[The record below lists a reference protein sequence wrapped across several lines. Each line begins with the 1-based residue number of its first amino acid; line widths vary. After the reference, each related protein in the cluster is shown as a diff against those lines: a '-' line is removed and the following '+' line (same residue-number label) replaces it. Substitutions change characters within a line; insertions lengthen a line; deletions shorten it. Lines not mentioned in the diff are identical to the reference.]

1 VSTTATTSPA
11 PNRPAPP
18 DKPAG
23 SSFNLNSVLVEGRA
37 LIALIVI
44 IAIFGLLSDNYL
56 TAGNIVTIIKQVAFN
71 AIVALGM
78 LLVILNGGIDLSVGS
93 TVGLTGAVAG
103 NLFRGVN
110 LPLTELIM
118 YPTVWVI
125 VIVAVAVGMFV
136 GWLNGLLIARL
147 NLAPFIVTLGMLYVA
162 RGLTQ
167 VLLNGQNITN
177 ELSGQPYL
185 GNTGFFDVFASRPLG
200 LPISAWVMILL
211 AVVFSL
217 LLTRT
222 PFGRWLYATG
232 SNERAAQLS
241 GVPVKRVQ
249 SRIYVL
255 SGMCAGIVGILQV
268 ANISSSTADLGQFY
282 ELNAIAAVVIGGAAL
297 SGGRGTVRGTIIGA
311 FVIGFLANGL
321 VIVGVSPFW
330 QQVITGAVIILAVA
344 IDQIQQIVQRRR
356 NARRAEA
363 SARAAKTA
371 RATAES
377 SVLCT
382 TRPNP
387 FGPSPRGTP
396 CPIVRRSAN
405 GCWRRCSPAHWL

>member
-1 VSTTATTSPA
+1 MSTTTATPA
-11 PNRPAPP
+11 PA
-18 DKPAG
+18 PAG
-23 SSFNLNSVLVEGRA
+23 PGTAPAAPARSFNLNAVLIEGRA
-37 LIALIVI
+37 LIALVI
-44 IAIFGLLSDNYL
+44 IVAIFAVLSDNYL
-56 TAGNIVTIIKQVAFN
+56 TTGNLTTITKQVAFN

-78 LLVILNGGIDLSVGS
+78 LMVILNGGIDLSVGS
-93 TVGLTGAVAG
+93 TVGLTAAVAG
-103 NLFRGVN
+103 NLFRGLD
-110 LPLTELIM
+110 LPLSEAIM
-118 YPTVWVI
+118 FPPVWVI
-125 VIVAVAVGMFV
+125 VILSVAVGMLV
-136 GWLNGLLIARL
+136 GYLNGLLIAKL

-185 GNTGFFDVFASRPLG
+185 GNTGFFDTFASRPLG
-200 LPISAWVMILL
+200 LPISAWVMIIL

-249 SRIYVL
+249 TRIYVI
-255 SGMCAGIVGILQV
+255 SGFCAGVVGILQM
-268 ANISSSTADLGQFY
+268 ANISSATADLGQFY

-297 SGGRGTVRGTIIGA
+297 SGGRGSVRGTIIGA

-344 IDQIQQIVQRRR
+344 VDQIQQIIQRRR
-356 NARRAEA
+356 GARRAVVN
-363 SARAAKTA
+363 ARAAGSGSQPPA
-371 RATAES
+371 
-377 SVLCT
+377 
-382 TRPNP
+382 P
-387 FGPSPRGTP
+387 TP
-396 CPIVRRSAN
+396 A
-405 GCWRRCSPAHWL
+405 

>member
-1 VSTTATTSPA
+1 MSTTTTAPSSVPSGPTPA
-11 PNRPAPP
+11 KSRSGLPA
-18 DKPAG
+18 
-23 SSFNLNSVLVEGRA
+23 FNLNSVLVEGRA
-37 LIALIVI
+37 LIALIIIVVI
-44 IAIFGLLSDNYL
+44 FAVLSDNYL
-56 TAGNIVTIIKQVAFN
+56 TSGNLTTITKQVAFN

-78 LLVILNGGIDLSVGS
+78 LMVILNGGIDLSVGS

-103 NLFRGVN
+103 NLFRGLN
-110 LPLTELIM
+110 LPLTQAIM
-118 YPTVWVI
+118 FPEVWVI
-125 VIVAVAVGMFV
+125 VIVSVAVGMLV
-136 GWLNGLLIARL
+136 GYVNGLLIARL

-185 GNTGFFDVFASRPLG
+185 DNTGFFTVFAGRPLG
-200 LPISAWVMILL
+200 LPISAWVMIAF
-211 AVVFSL
+211 AVIFSI

-232 SNERAAQLS
+232 SNSRAAQLS

-249 SRIYVL
+249 IRIYVL
-255 SGMCAGIVGILQV
+255 SGLCAGVVGILQV
-268 ANISSSTADLGQFY
+268 ANISSATADLGQFY

-344 IDQIQQIVQRRR
+344 VDQIQQIVTKQR
-356 NARRAEA
+356 NARRAVLN
-363 SARAAKTA
+363 ARANQQSRSGTA
-371 RATAES
+371 RDA
-377 SVLCT
+377 
-382 TRPNP
+382 
-387 FGPSPRGTP
+387 
-396 CPIVRRSAN
+396 
-405 GCWRRCSPAHWL
+405 

>member
-1 VSTTATTSPA
+1 VSTTTATPAPSGTGQTSSATTPV
-11 PNRPAPP
+11 R
-18 DKPAG
+18 
-23 SSFNLNSVLVEGRA
+23 SFNLNAILIEGRA
-37 LIALIVI
+37 LIALVI
-44 IAIFGLLSDNYL
+44 IVAIFAFLSDNYL
-56 TAGNIVTIIKQVAFN
+56 TTGNLTTITKQVAFN

-78 LLVILNGGIDLSVGS
+78 LMVILNGGIDLSVGS
-93 TVGLTGAVAG
+93 TVGLTAAVAG
-103 NLFRGVN
+103 NLFRGLN
-110 LPLTELIM
+110 LPLTEAVM
-118 YPTVWVI
+118 FPKVWVI
-125 VIVAVAVGMFV
+125 VVLSVAVGMLV
-136 GWLNGLLIARL
+136 GLVNGLLIARL

-200 LPISAWVMILL
+200 LPISAWVMIIL
-211 AVVFSL
+211 AVFFSI

-249 SRIYVL
+249 TRIYVI
-255 SGMCAGIVGILQV
+255 SGFCAALVGILQM

-344 IDQIQQIVQRRR
+344 VDQIQQIIQRRR
-356 NARRAEA
+356 AARRAVSNAKAAGRDEA
-363 SARAAKTA
+363 PSVPTSA
-371 RATAES
+371 
-377 SVLCT
+377 
-382 TRPNP
+382 
-387 FGPSPRGTP
+387 
-396 CPIVRRSAN
+396 
-405 GCWRRCSPAHWL
+405 

>member
-1 VSTTATTSPA
+1 M
-11 PNRPAPP
+11 
-18 DKPAG
+18 
-23 SSFNLNSVLVEGRA
+23 EGRA
-37 LIALIVI
+37 LIALVI
-44 IAIFGLLSDNYL
+44 IVAIFAFMSDNYL
-56 TAGNIVTIIKQVAFN
+56 TTGNLTTITKQVAFN

-78 LLVILNGGIDLSVGS
+78 LMVILNGGIDLSVGS
-93 TVGLTGAVAG
+93 TVGLTAAVAG
-103 NLFRGVN
+103 NLFRGLD
-110 LPLTELIM
+110 LPLSQAIM
-118 YPTVWVI
+118 FPEVWVI
-125 VIVAVAVGMFV
+125 VALSVAVGMLV

-177 ELSGQPYL
+177 ELSGQDYL
-185 GNTGFFDVFASRPLG
+185 GNTGFFEVFASRPLG
-200 LPISAWVMILL
+200 LPISAWVMIVL
-211 AVVFSL
+211 AVVFSI

-249 SRIYVL
+249 TRIYVI
-255 SGMCAGIVGILQV
+255 SGFCAGVVGILQM

-311 FVIGFLANGL
+311 FVIGFLSSGL

-344 IDQIQQIVQRRR
+344 VDQIQQIIQRRR
-356 NARRAEA
+356 SARRAVA
-363 SARAAKTA
+363 SAKAAS
-371 RATAES
+371 RGS
-377 SVLCT
+377 S
-382 TRPNP
+382 PP
-387 FGPSPRGTP
+387 
-396 CPIVRRSAN
+396 AA
-405 GCWRRCSPAHWL
+405 SPA

>member
-1 VSTTATTSPA
+1 MSTNTTATAEKSDA
-11 PNRPAPP
+11 LP
-18 DKPAG
+18 DNGG
-23 SSFNLNSVLVEGRA
+23 SGRSFNINAVLMEGRA
-37 LIALIVI
+37 LIALVI
-44 IAIFGLLSDNYL
+44 IVVIFAALSDNYL
-56 TAGNIVTIIKQVAFN
+56 TAGNLTTITKQVAFN

-103 NLFRGVN
+103 NLFRG
-110 LPLTELIM
+110 LDMPFTQAIM
-118 YPTVWVI
+118 FPKVWVI
-125 VIVAVAVGMFV
+125 VVIAVAVGMLV

-167 VLLNGQNITN
+167 VFLNGQNITN
-177 ELSGQPYL
+177 ELRGQEGL
-185 GNTGFFDVFASRPLG
+185 GNTGFFDTFASSPLG
-200 LPISAWVMILL
+200 LPISAWVMIVLAILL
-211 AVVFSL
+211 SL

-249 SRIYVL
+249 TRIYVI
-255 SGMCAGIVGILQV
+255 SGLCAGLVGVLQV

-344 IDQIQQIVQRRR
+344 VDQIQQMIQKQRS
-356 NARRAEA
+356 ARRAVA
-363 SARAAKTA
+363 TA
-371 RATAES
+371 RLANQPRES
-377 SVLCT
+377 SAPQEP
-382 TRPNP
+382 TR
-387 FGPSPRGTP
+387 
-396 CPIVRRSAN
+396 
-405 GCWRRCSPAHWL
+405 

>member
-1 VSTTATTSPA
+1 MATTTATPA
-11 PNRPAPP
+11 PAGAAPSAGGGPPAR
-18 DKPAG
+18 
-23 SSFNLNSVLVEGRA
+23 SFNLNAILIEGRA
-37 LIALIVI
+37 LIALVI
-44 IAIFGLLSDNYL
+44 IVAIFAAMSDNYL
-56 TAGNIVTIIKQVAFN
+56 TTGNLTTITKQVAFN

-78 LLVILNGGIDLSVGS
+78 LMVILNGGIDLSVGS
-93 TVGLTGAVAG
+93 TVGLTAAVAG
-103 NLFRGVN
+103 NLFRGLD
-110 LPLTELIM
+110 LPLSQAIM
-118 YPTVWVI
+118 FPQVWVI
-125 VIVAVAVGMFV
+125 VVLSVAVGMLV
-136 GWLNGLLIARL
+136 GWVNGLLIAKL

-177 ELSGQPYL
+177 ELSGQEYL

-200 LPISAWVMILL
+200 LPISAWVMIIL
-211 AVVFSL
+211 AVVFSI

-249 SRIYVL
+249 TRIYVI
-255 SGMCAGIVGILQV
+255 SGFCAGVVGILQM

-344 IDQIQQIVQRRR
+344 VDQIQQIIQRRR
-356 NARRAEA
+356 SARRAVA
-363 SARAAKTA
+363 NAKAAH
-371 RATAES
+371 
-377 SVLCT
+377 
-382 TRPNP
+382 
-387 FGPSPRGTP
+387 RGTTP
-396 CPIVRRSAN
+396 
-405 GCWRRCSPAHWL
+405 PAARPA